1 MDEEMARRS
10 WRQPMLYKIVAE
22 KCNNFKGP
30 SEETS

>member
-10 WRQPMLYKIVAE
+10 GREPILYKTDNE

-30 SEETS
+30 SEEIS